1 MMKNKEYKV
10 LGPMLPTKTGY
21 SNFHYSVDNDGYY
34 AHHENY
40 IKLLHKEMIGAHP
53 VDVIHCT
60 YFINY
65 DTLKDI
71 VYDDN
76 SKRHEYVVFS
86 DTLRKKNIK
95 QYLIND
101 AFFGMLTWH
110 MNEDELKEDLQNYWA
125 WALPKFKISDDYFK
139 N

>member
-1 MMKNKEYKV
+1 M
-10 LGPMLPTKTGY
+10 
-21 SNFHYSVDNDGYY
+21 
-34 AHHENY
+34 
-40 IKLLHKEMIGAHP
+40 
-53 VDVIHCT
+53 
-60 YFINY
+60 
-65 DTLKDI
+65 TLKDI

-86 DTLRKKNIK
+86 DNLREKNIK

-110 MNEDELKEDLQNYWA
+110 TNEDELKEDLQNHWA
-125 WALPKFKISDDYFK
+125 WALPDFKISDDYFK